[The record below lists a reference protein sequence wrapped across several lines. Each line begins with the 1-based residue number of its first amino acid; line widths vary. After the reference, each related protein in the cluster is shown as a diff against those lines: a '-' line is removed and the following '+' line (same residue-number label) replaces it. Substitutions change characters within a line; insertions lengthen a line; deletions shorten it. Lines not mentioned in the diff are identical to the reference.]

1 MNYLWIDCLS
11 MSDFFLGFLLF
22 FFVHYF
28 NYLKDLYFYILFC
41 FWNEID
47 FSLIFLSLTIVDL
60 SMNEWFYLRT
70 VRAIAKARK
79 IVQISI
85 CVFDLQRYIYVILS
99 KNQSDISFLKECLLF
114 IFRCFVILMVV
125 YRREKSKSEIYIWD
139 DFLWWLIVL

>member
-1 MNYLWIDCLS
+1 MFELS
-11 MSDFFLGFLLF
+11 MDWLIVDERLFFGFLLF

-28 NYLKDLYFYILFC
+28 NYLKDLYFYIFILLLK
-41 FWNEID
+41 WSN
-47 FSLIFLSLTIVDL
+47 FSFNVFKFNLVDL
-60 SMNEWFYLRT
+60 SMNEWFHLRT
-70 VRAIAKARK
+70 VRAIAKARE

-99 KNQSDISFLKECLLF
+99 KSRWHILLKRVLF